1 MHDDSA
7 SSFTVR
13 SAQESDISRL
23 AEFEVEIA
31 KISFAED
38 AITAVAVHE
47 KRLSKAMAR
56 SRDGMFVA
64 CRGDR
69 PTDGWVWIT
78 VNTNPMSGQRYAN
91 FRSLAVADVPER
103 TLIGELLLHRGLEYV
118 RSQGVEEV
126 VGKVYVQNVRMR
138 MLYRKFGFEATHLTM
153 RLRGVG
159 SRS

>member
-1 MHDDSA
+1 MHDDSDG
-7 SSFTVR
+7 FTVR
-13 SAQESDISRL
+13 QAREDDVSRL

-31 KISFAED
+31 KISFADD
-38 AITAVAVHE
+38 AITAVEVHE

-78 VNTNPMSGQRYAN
+78 VNTNPMSGQCYAN

-103 TLIGELLLHRGLEYV
+103 TLIGELLLRRGLEYV
-118 RSQGVEEV
+118 RAQGVEEI
-126 VGKVYVQNVRMR
+126 VGKVHVQNVRMR
-138 MLYRKFGFEATHLTM
+138 ALYRQFDFEATHLTM
-153 RLRGVG
+153 RLRKVG